1 MKINYFNEDYDE
13 ETFVKTKHT
22 KLKSLKSEEIN
33 KFKHNEKSRNKIF
46 KHNLK
51 IKNIRNNYED

>member
-33 KFKHNEKSRNKIF
+33 KFKHNEKSRNK
-46 KHNLK
+46 NLK
-51 IKNIRNNYED
+51 NGLKTKNSIRNYDE